1 MISQARK
8 AQALTGILL
17 LVVVGALTGSPM
29 AIQVHE
35 ECIDGI
41 NNDGGNILTWDG
53 IDMDGGVGGN
63 PVNYGGSDGPDMNCL
78 EYPWADGNGED
89 HTPHDERY
97 NGDRYAS
104 TTFKVW
110 NQYNNGC
117 AVVDLAGLQ
126 VPDDGSQYE
135 YQSQCAPIP

>member
-135 YQSQCAPIP
+135 YQSQCAQIP